1 MVPRIPPAISKTG
14 PHEPHHHESPPNW
27 TATNPTT
34 TTRILQ
40 TIAFIRIAPAKPT
53 TPKTINTVPNTIV
66 LASTLKGGT
75 RRSDSRPVIS
85 RTPPTSVNTPPSTA
99 SKRASCRMFFE
110 AERPTPETPK
120 NQAGQTGFKR
130 FDTPAENVLVR
141 EPLSPAKTV
150 LPHCKDRYRK
160 S

>member
-40 TIAFIRIAPAKPT
+40 TIAFIRIAPAKPA

-66 LASTLKGGT
+66 LASTLNGGT
-75 RRSDSRPVIS
+75 RRSDNKPVIS

-99 SKRASCRMFFE
+99 STAASWTRSFETKKKPPKRQ
-110 AERPTPETPK
+110 ETK
-120 NQAGQTGFKR
+120 FR
-130 FDTPAENVLVR
+130 RRVL
-141 EPLSPAKTV
+141 
-150 LPHCKDRYRK
+150 
-160 S
+160 